1 MATKDV
7 ILHHRTRKGM
17 TQQQLGD
24 LAGVTARQI
33 GRYEDGDQHPTLPVA
48 VKLADA
54 LGVSLTELAG
64 RTTAGPHLGGEWW
77 ASWQTWKDG
86 VERIDTHPLHVIQ
99 DGDFLVLDGE
109 RAQGENA
116 IEEGDYAWVGELRLH
131 RSTGTLIGW
140 YESNDEG
147 VRTAGSYY
155 FALHPQGEHAV
166 GIWAGLDYDGIVVR
180 GWGALARSRAVAEQQ
195 LLAIKD
201 ETGNLRT
208 WPMTTTPK

>member
-1 MATKDV
+1 MAANDV
-7 ILHHRTRKGM
+7 IEHYRIRKGL
-17 TQQQLGD
+17 TQSRLAE

-33 GRYEDGDQHPTLPVA
+33 GRYEEGSQAPTLPVA

-54 LGVSLTELAG
+54 LGISLTELAG
-64 RTTAGPHLGGEWW
+64 RASTGPSLGGEWW

-86 VERIDTHPLHVIQ
+86 EERIDTHPLHIAQ
-99 DGDFLVLDGE
+99 DGDFLILDGE

-116 IEEGDYAWVGELRLH
+116 LELGDYAWVGELRLH
-131 RSTGTLIGW
+131 RDTGTLLGW

-155 FALHPQGEHAV
+155 FALHPQGQHAI

-180 GWGALARSRAVAEQQ
+180 GWGVLARSQAVAEQQ
-195 LLAIKD
+195 LLAVKD
-201 ETGNLRT
+201 QKENLKT
-208 WPMTTTPK
+208 WPTTATSS

>member
-1 MATKDV
+1 MATNDV
-7 ILHHRTRKGM
+7 IAHHRSRKGLS
-17 TQQQLGD
+17 QQQLGE
-24 LAGVTARQI
+24 LVGVTERQI
-33 GRYEDGDQHPTLPVA
+33 YRYEKGEQAPTLPIA

-54 LGVSLTELAG
+54 LDISLMELAG
-64 RTTAGPHLGGEWW
+64 RSSSGPNLGGEWW

-99 DGDFLVLDGE
+99 DGDFLILDGE

-116 IEEGDYAWVGELRLH
+116 IEAGDYAWVGELKLH
-131 RSTGTLIGW
+131 RTTGTLIGW

-147 VRTAGSYY
+147 VRTAGAYY

-180 GWGALARSRAVAEQQ
+180 GWGTLARSKVVAEQQ
-195 LLAIKD
+195 LLAIKNL
-201 ETGNLRT
+201 EGNLRT
-208 WPMTTTPK
+208 WPPTNPTR